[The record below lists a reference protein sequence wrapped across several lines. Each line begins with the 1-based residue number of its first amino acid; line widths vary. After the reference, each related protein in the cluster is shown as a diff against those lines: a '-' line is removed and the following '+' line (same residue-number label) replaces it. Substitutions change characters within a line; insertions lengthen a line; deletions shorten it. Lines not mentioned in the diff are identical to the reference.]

1 MTTTNVFKHVSE
13 EEKRKIFLR
22 LFEQI
27 YYKKEVDV
35 YEKTDSNLLS
45 AKRRQKGQH

>member
-1 MTTTNVFKHVSE
+1 MTTTNIFKNISE

-27 YYKKEVDV
+27 YYKEGDA

-45 AKRRQKGQH
+45 SKRRQKGQH